1 MGLESD
7 WDWDGIGKLQK
18 IILSC
23 QMVFLLFAR
32 WWGSPN
38 KICTAKMVYALQEI
52 INWKRCPA
60 WCFALTS
67 DHGKTVLLSMILHKT
82 PGSRLY
88 TSSWWSLNEKHK
100 TNEMLRTGRM
110 MILMMVLVSVL
121 MMTTMVAMTMVMT
134 WLTLSKSTR
143 RRIGRRSLRAL
154 IVAASVGSKSSLS
167 PFITR
172 SVSRSLSPFIRAL
185 LPGLPSLTSPPTPF

>member
-1 MGLESD
+1 
-7 WDWDGIGKLQK
+7 
-18 IILSC
+18 
-23 QMVFLLFAR
+23 MVFLLFAR
-32 WWGSPN
+32 WWGFPN

-52 INWKRCPA
+52 INWKR
-60 WCFALTS
+60 CFALTS

-82 PGSRLY
+82 PGSGFY
-88 TSSWWSLNEKHK
+88 TSWWSLNEKHK

-121 MMTTMVAMTMVMT
+121 MMTTMVAMTMVMA